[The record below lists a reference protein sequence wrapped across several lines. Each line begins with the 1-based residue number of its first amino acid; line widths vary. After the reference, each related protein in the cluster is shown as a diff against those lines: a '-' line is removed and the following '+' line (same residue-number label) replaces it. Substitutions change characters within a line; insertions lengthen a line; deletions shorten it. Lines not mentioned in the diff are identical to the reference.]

1 MKMTGHRR
9 MIILVLAFVITVIA
23 PLQAAA
29 APKKEYVGDL
39 YLAYG
44 KNADSAK
51 QALESKGFTPIEG
64 NFNDSGDTYAM
75 LGYKT
80 TDDIRYAITDVAV
93 MNMRGGYSVEDY
105 QNMLKEKKSEIAG
118 FLEEFMVV
126 VKEYRANY
134 EAGKT
139 RAVYVHDLLNKYT
152 DDDTGLKLGD
162 LFLADT
168 LQDKV
173 GIQESVTAENK
184 EKLPDLITIMLQG
197 NTEVVKSVELL
208 LAMAT
213 DPSDDTWLDRFSN
226 LTFDDLLD
234 NVAETQ
240 PRLNTEAKQMQY
252 LDNIYG
258 GIAEIIAA
266 DMASIKDQLT
276 AYEASGLEIATATDE
291 DIKKA
296 FGDPESLEGDEAAE
310 CALAIQDWMTTG
322 ALYEN
327 LKAYEGGSFAEGE
340 LLDFFMEETDP
351 DDAERLYPIV
361 ASLSE
366 GQWYGLPFVSFEM
379 QLRNAFAD
387 ENSWKSQADSAKA
400 AINGLEEM
408 SVYANIDRDIYKDD
422 GTVALT
428 DKAIREKNTANGT
441 TGTPLEQM
449 DAFSMVTAIS
459 WAATAISGVVMLGA
473 AAKVGI
479 DAARVA
485 HYNRIMDI
493 SAKSSNYEL
502 WTSSMYNRDRLTL
515 GVRAGVDGN
524 ASALRSGAFL
534 KYAAFAT
541 IALGLISATLTII
554 DLLRDTSVEQLPIPK
569 YIVDNRSDAE
579 GNDFSINYKAV
590 ECNREEYFGS
600 GYSRQTGS
608 SADLMADEG
617 LQWLVLYVSRN
628 SLAGNPI
635 LADFAVKEESQAPS
649 GLTGNV
655 HLIGEK
661 GAVNIASGS
670 FRNYNTFQKTI
681 NLISDNTLYM
691 FYGISDTPKTYDE
704 SSGNMTATD
713 LNSGTAALF
722 GFGGMAIGAVL
733 GAILSN
739 MLRKKKESEA
749 ETA

>member
-1 MKMTGHRR
+1 MKLNGYRR
-9 MIILVLAFVITVIA
+9 MIILMLAFVITAIT

-44 KNADSAK
+44 KDADEAK
-51 QALESKGFTPIEG
+51 LALKDKGFTPIEG
-64 NFNDSGDTYAM
+64 NFNDGGDTYAM

-134 EAGKT
+134 EAGRM

-152 DDDTGLKLGD
+152 DDDTGMKLGD

-173 GIQESVTAENK
+173 GIQESITAENK
-184 EKLPDLITIMLQG
+184 DNLPDLITILLQG
-197 NTEVVKSVELL
+197 NSEVVKSVELL
-208 LAMAT
+208 LSMAT

-240 PRLNTEAKQMQY
+240 PKLNTEAKQLRY
-252 LDNIYG
+252 LDNTYG

-266 DMASIKDQLT
+266 DMASIRDKLT
-276 AYEASGLEIATATDE
+276 AYEASGLDITTATEE
-291 DIKKA
+291 DIKKT
-296 FGDPESLEGDEAAE
+296 FGDPEALEGDEAAE
-310 CALAIQDWMTTG
+310 STLAIQDWMMTG

-327 LKAYEGGSFAEGE
+327 LKAYEGGNFGEGE

-366 GQWYGLPFVSFEM
+366 GQWYGLPFVSFDM
-379 QLRNAFAD
+379 HLRNAFAD
-387 ENSWKSQADSAKA
+387 EETWKSQADSARST
-400 AINGLEEM
+400 INGLEEL

-428 DKAIREKNTANGT
+428 DKAIREQNTVNGT
-441 TGTPLEQM
+441 TGSEEEQM
-449 DAFSMVTAIS
+449 DALAITAAVSWAVTAV
-459 WAATAISGVVMLGA
+459 SGLVTIGA
-473 AAKVGI
+473 AIKTGVNAIGEAYYKSLTNSLFDKYTNDPYNSFSDKYLNATNGRG
-479 DAARVA
+479 AYGMAR
-485 HYNRIMDI
+485 I
-493 SAKSSNYEL
+493 K
-502 WTSSMYNRDRLTL
+502 
-515 GVRAGVDGN
+515 
-524 ASALRSGAFL
+524 SGAFL

-541 IALGLISATLTII
+541 IALGIISAVFTVI

-569 YIVDNRSDAE
+569 YMVDNRSDAE
-579 GNDFSINYKAV
+579 GNSFSINYKAV

-617 LQWLVLYVSRN
+617 LQWLTLYVSRN
-628 SLAGNPI
+628 SMAGNPI
-635 LADFAVKEESQAPS
+635 LADFAVQEKSQAPS

-655 HLIGEK
+655 HLIGEQ
-661 GAVNIASGS
+661 GAINIASGS
-670 FRNYNTFQKTI
+670 FRNYNTFQKTV
-681 NLISDNTLYM
+681 NLISDKTLYM

-713 LNSGTAALF
+713 LSSGREALF

-733 GAILSN
+733 SAFIAN

-749 ETA
+749 EAA